1 MTTTVGM
8 EYNKHNRM
16 KATILFLNIFILFLL
31 ASCDKQEELD
41 NLESGNTSE
50 TDTVPQVPGIPEGYF
65 EVNFAASAFDMQ
77 TKAAVI
83 GQDTRVQHV
92 RYIIYNSS
100 NQFVKEKIV
109 LVPSAI
115 TPTWPLAVVK
125 DTLPK
130 GSYTVVFLGN
140 IEKTLFPYSTSGSSQ
155 NYAEVLTNYKGS
167 YSDARIILPPAEF
180 TDKTEYYW
188 ANVAFSDTNPNP
200 NVLLQRI
207 IGAAKLERVF
217 LDGQDAL
224 NQLVNNIVTQIGYK
238 NIIRTTVQGI
248 LPGLLRAV
256 ITPILGNAVAG
267 LAAYVDNLVNPLVT
281 VLVEPLTDLLYNLLL
296 QRLVDQIGVA
306 LLGNS
311 DKASLVAYLGVIL
324 NPWNDALARNAV
336 VSINNFPKSI
346 DFGLN
351 VKESYTGVQRFQ
363 YGFNT
368 EAINKNRYINI
379 KGFNAAYDVRKINVV
394 GVGLISGVV
403 VDQVIDGFL
412 LPGAFVDINDPIQ
425 VTGSKT
431 NRRYQSQYA
440 LAALGLKS
448 YTQQTDGAHRLTLT
462 VKIGDIA
469 NIDNILTTTLT
480 TALNGLLNIP
490 IIGGALSLVLNSL
503 VLTLLSPIK
512 AIEVSVPV
520 NLPLLGID
528 NLSVSGGW
536 NPNPP
541 TQY

>member
-1 MTTTVGM
+1 
-8 EYNKHNRM
+8 M
-16 KATILFLNIFILFLL
+16 KTNILLYSILTLILL
-31 ASCDKQEELD
+31 VSCD
-41 NLESGNTSE
+41 NRE
-50 TDTVPQVPGIPEGYF
+50 TDDLIDIDKKETPTSNNQVPEGHF
-65 EVNFAASAFDMQ
+65 VVNFVTSTFDIQ
-77 TKAAVI
+77 TKAAVS
-83 GQDTRVQHV
+83 GPDGRVQHI
-92 RYIIYNSS
+92 RYIIYKSTGEY
-100 NQFVKEKIV
+100 VKEKIV
-109 LVPSAI
+109 LSPAQGI
-115 TPTWPLAVVK
+115 PTWPLAVVR

-130 GSYTVVFLGN
+130 GNYSVVFLGN
-140 IEKTLFPYSTSGSSQ
+140 IEKTLFPYSTSSSSQ

-180 TDKTEYYW
+180 TDRTEYYW

-200 NVLLQRI
+200 NILLQRI

-238 NIIRTTVQGI
+238 NIIRTTVQGA

-256 ITPILGNAVAG
+256 IGPILGNAVAG
-267 LAAYVDNLVNPLVT
+267 LAAYVDSLVNPLVT

-296 QRLVDQIGVA
+296 QRLVDQIGIA

-311 DKASLVAYLGVIL
+311 DKTALVTYLGVIL
-324 NPWNDALARNAV
+324 NPWNNALARNAV

-346 DFGLN
+346 DFGLT

-368 EAINKNRYINI
+368 EAINKNRYITI
-379 KGFNAAYDVRKINVV
+379 KGFNDVYDVRKINVV

-403 VDQVIDGFL
+403 VDQVIDEFL

-425 VTGSKT
+425 ITGSKS

-480 TALNGLLNIP
+480 TALNGLLSIP
-490 IIGGALSLVLNSL
+490 IIGDILRPLVNSL
-503 VLTLLSPIK
+503 VLSLLSPIK